1 MLCMVLHSFPHLI
14 KHQSFVL
21 RAVAIQHNEDG
32 KEHKTKFAPNFD
44 FSKWAQEMILN
55 LKQQE
60 RAQVLLL
67 MKELAETFEA
77 AGQSF
82 VETAP
87 EKANLGDC
95 VMFPADVCHAAA
107 APQRKSFPRVTS
119 YMSFVPKVVVDDPK
133 WSPLLE
139 TLFSAEHVCDRR
151 TMVDPFLLT
160 KMMTMHGEDPIVAQK
175 AADWLTHGKTALVKG
190 HALNHRSR
198 LSKVTRLID
207 LYRSH
212 MAQTNVLGM

>member
-1 MLCMVLHSFPHLI
+1 MLCMILHSFRHLI

-44 FSKWAQEMILN
+44 FSKWAQKMILN

-60 RAQVLLL
+60 LAKVLLL
-67 MKELAETFEA
+67 MKELAQTFEA

-82 VETAP
+82 VETEP

-107 APQRKSFPRVTS
+107 APQRESFPRVTS

-139 TLFSAEHVCDRR
+139 TLFTSEHVFDRR

-160 KMMTMHGEDPIVAQK
+160 KMMTVHGEDPIVAQK
-175 AADWLTHGKTALVKG
+175 AADWLTYGKHALVKG
-190 HALNHRSR
+190 NALKHNIDRA
-198 LSKVTRLID
+198 VTHLID
-207 LYRSH
+207 LYRSR
-212 MAQTNVLGM
+212 MARTNVLGM